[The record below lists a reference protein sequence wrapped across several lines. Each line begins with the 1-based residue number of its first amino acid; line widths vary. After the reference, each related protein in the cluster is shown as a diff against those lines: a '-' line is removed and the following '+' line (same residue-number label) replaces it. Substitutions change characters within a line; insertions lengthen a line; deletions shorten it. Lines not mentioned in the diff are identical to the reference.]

1 MCFVCGVFISF
12 VGSII
17 YLICGT
23 VKGENE
29 YFSLFLGMK
38 FIPNN
43 RYKSIPIKRYAGL
56 ANGLKA

>member
-1 MCFVCGVFISF
+1 LLVSF
-12 VGSII
+12 VGFII